1 MGAGVGAGPHF
12 HVTKGGFGTIMAVVK
27 VGDLS
32 EIPEGK
38 AKRILVKRH
47 PIAVFNC
54 GGQFYAIDDTCTHAD
69 ASLAEGEFLHDKC
82 QVACPLH
89 GARFDI
95 KTGEALSLPA
105 VTAVETYKVT
115 VEGTE
120 IFVEV

>member
-1 MGAGVGAGPHF
+1 
-12 HVTKGGFGTIMAVVK
+12 MAVVK
-27 VGDLS
+27 VGELS
-32 EIPEGK
+32 DIPDGK
-38 AKRILVKRH
+38 VKRILVKRH

-69 ASLAEGEFLHDKC
+69 ASLAEGEFLHGQC

-95 KTGEALSLPA
+95 RTGEALSLPA
-105 VTAVETYKVT
+105 VTPVETYKVT

>member
-1 MGAGVGAGPHF
+1 
-12 HVTKGGFGTIMAVVK
+12 MAVVK
-27 VGDLS
+27 VGELS

-69 ASLAEGEFLHDKC
+69 ASLAEGNFLHDQC

-95 KTGEALSLPA
+95 KSGEALSLPA
-105 VTAVETYKVT
+105 VTPVETYKVT
-115 VEGTE
+115 VEGTT

>member
-1 MGAGVGAGPHF
+1 MGAGVGAGPRF
-12 HVTKGGFGTIMAVVK
+12 HVTKGGPDIMAVVK
-27 VGDLS
+27 VGELS

-69 ASLAEGEFLHDKC
+69 ASLAEGNFLHDQC

-95 KTGEALSLPA
+95 KSGEALSLPA
-105 VTAVETYKVT
+105 VTPVETYKVT
-115 VEGTE
+115 VEGTT

>member
-1 MGAGVGAGPHF
+1 MW
-12 HVTKGGFGTIMAVVK
+12 MARVK
-27 VGDLS
+27 AAEPG
-32 EIPEGK
+32 EILDGK
-38 AKRILVKRH
+38 CKRILVKRH

-54 GGQFYAIDDTCTHAD
+54 GGEYYAMDDTCTHAD
-69 ASLAEGEFLHDKC
+69 ASLAGGEFLHDKC

-115 VEGTE
+115 VEDTG
-120 IFVEV
+120 IYVEV